1 MPMTRFLSNNGL
13 WREIGNH
20 VKAAKRVQ
28 AAVAYFGTG
37 GADLLPLRK
46 GDTLVVDMSLGTV
59 RRGET
64 NPSEIRRLIKRGVQV
79 FTRAR
84 LHAKFL
90 IAGNTLIASSA
101 NVSNWSRTMLDE
113 AGVLTTDVAAVKRA
127 RAFLESICTEPVR
140 EKYLKKC
147 LAEYSPPRFAGPGG
161 RRRGGQRK
169 TVAPKL
175 WFLSGIVY
183 GEFSQKEREKI
194 DQLRRE
200 VAKAKRVS
208 VEAVSWIRYL
218 NKERFFKR
226 LRSGECWVLRCVRD
240 PNSGKKWVQAPAR
253 LLDVTS
259 FVRARS
265 KRSWLLFLENPPR
278 AESMP
283 LRSFRSRIRKVV
295 PALDRDKP
303 RTQAIVDEEQAD
315 AILRLWTHSGKISRR
330 K

>member
-13 WREIGNH
+13 WREIRNH

-169 TVAPKL
+169 TVAWKL
-175 WFLSGIVY
+175 WFLSGLVY
-183 GEFSQKEREKI
+183 SDLPKKEREKVEEYM
-194 DQLRRE
+194 RE
-200 VAKAKRVS
+200 VAKAKKVS
-208 VEAVSWIRYL
+208 QESVSYIWFS
-218 NKERFFKR
+218 NKQRFFKW
-226 LRSGECWVLRCVRD
+226 LRSGECWVVCCLRGRD
-240 PNSGKKWVQAPAR
+240 SGVKYVEAPAR
-253 LLDVTS
+253 VLDVKS
-259 FVRARS
+259 YPRGRR
-265 KRSWLLFLENPPR
+265 KRRWLLFLENPPR
-278 AESMP
+278 AESML

-303 RTQAIVDEEQAD
+303 RTQAIADEEQAD